1 MRPEHLADR
10 IATEAMILA
19 AAGVPVGPHLADQLL
34 LPMALAGS
42 GTFRT
47 VEPTLH
53 CTTNARLIE
62 RFLPVAFTFAKDDD
76 KGAYRVTCSPRS

>member
-1 MRPEHLADR
+1 LL
-10 IATEAMILA
+10 IA
-19 AAGVPVGPHLADQLL
+19 
-34 LPMALAGS
+34 MALAGS

-76 KGAYRVTCSPRS
+76 KGAYRVTCAPRR